1 MVPYFLFIVLIQP
14 FFFSYN
20 RLREAVSLNH
30 WWSLIFQYFSE
41 FSVLKTFYLNLMQ
54 GSFWFICSALPLLLC
69 TTLGSEIK
77 LFLFG
82 SGSKEKCPCFETRD
96 PVSVGKAVLFLPL
109 LSLCYT
115 SPHLL
120 YCFLSYWSLSQLV
133 QVQHHWKRWV
143 PIEPGV
149 CVLFPP
155 VCNKATDLWCYQII
169 VFQKLLMKAWVTRQE
184 TKDFIFLNNTWQPQ
198 FVPII
203 WCLCSR
209 AISWA
214 QDLILQECRKM
225 VTWFHV
231 LKKSKWLKTFQVS

>member
-82 SGSKEKCPCFETRD
+82 SGSKEKCPCFETEIRSLLGRLSSFS
-96 PVSVGKAVLFLPL
+96 PCFLSVTPLPIFCIAFWVTGVC
-109 LSLCYT
+109 LSLCKCSIIGRDGYQ
-115 SPHLL
+115 SSLESVCFSHL
-120 YCFLSYWSLSQLV
+120 Y
-133 QVQHHWKRWV
+133 
-143 PIEPGV
+143 
-149 CVLFPP
+149 
-155 VCNKATDLWCYQII
+155 ATRLQI
-169 VFQKLLMKAWVTRQE
+169 FDVT
-184 TKDFIFLNNTWQPQ
+184 K
-198 FVPII
+198 
-203 WCLCSR
+203 
-209 AISWA
+209 
-214 QDLILQECRKM
+214 
-225 VTWFHV
+225 
-231 LKKSKWLKTFQVS
+231 

>member
-1 MVPYFLFIVLIQP
+1 MVLNIPVFQWVFSLKNLLLKLDAGKFLV
-14 FFFSYN
+14 
-20 RLREAVSLNH
+20 RLFCSAIAVVYHIRLWNK
-30 WWSLIFQYFSE
+30 II
-41 FSVLKTFYLNLMQ
+41 
-54 GSFWFICSALPLLLC
+54 FICQWIQRKMPM
-69 TTLGSEIK
+69 
-77 LFLFG
+77 FWD
-82 SGSKEKCPCFETRD
+82 RD

-143 PIEPGV
+143 PIQPGV

-231 LKKSKWLKTFQVS
+231 LKKSKWFKNVSSFLGRFLFS